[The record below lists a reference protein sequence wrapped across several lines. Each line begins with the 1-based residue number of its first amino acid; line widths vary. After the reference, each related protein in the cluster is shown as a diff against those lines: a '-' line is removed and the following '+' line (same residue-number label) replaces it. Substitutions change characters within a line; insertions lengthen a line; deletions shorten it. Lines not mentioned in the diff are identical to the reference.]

1 MRIFRKNSHRTRMRK
16 NAKVSG
22 SQTPKEARMQNE
34 SCPRRNDR
42 GSAPRS
48 GSQQAGRI
56 GRAKGKIGRSLGG
69 LPWYLKEIAI
79 IPSDLALKSS
89 TTDSA
94 HFFER
99 GRNPSLPTGD
109 RRLRNAQNRGEV
121 RLTDIKE
128 CFSNVPNFVH
138 WRIICANRYF
148 ATHEISANRFLS
160 GEVIDYA

>member
-1 MRIFRKNSHRTRMRK
+1 MRIFPKNSHRTQMRK

-22 SQTPKEARMQNE
+22 SQMPMEARMQNE
-34 SCPRRNDR
+34 SYPRRNDR
-42 GSAPRS
+42 RSAPRR

-56 GRAKGKIGRSLGG
+56 GRAKGERSRSFCG
-69 LPWYLKEIAI
+69 LAWYLKEIAI
-79 IPSDLALKSS
+79 IPRDLSRKSS
-89 TTDSA
+89 ATDSA

-109 RRLRNAQNRGEV
+109 RRLRNAQNGGEV

-128 CFSNVPNFVH
+128 RFSNVPNFVH
-138 WRIICANRYF
+138 RRIICANRYF

-160 GEVIDYA
+160 RKVIDYA